1 MVRHALQQKARHP
14 ELNGKQKLDLT
25 GKKNRKTNREREG
38 YLQGIGRMNM
48 VKNTLYRSFEEPK
61 TEKKQI
67 SNARKI
73 KPVVLLL
80 DHSKHY

>member
-14 ELNGKQKLDLT
+14 KLNGKQKLDLT

-48 VKNTLYRSFEEPK
+48 VKIHC
-61 TEKKQI
+61 TE
-67 SNARKI
+67 
-73 KPVVLLL
+73 VLKNQKLKRNKF
-80 DHSKHY
+80 SMQEK